1 MAVYFVTGKIRAGKG
16 LFCSFIARQYYR
28 AGLRVAANYLMD
40 TEKLGPNCNNPVTVL
55 PSIPTP
61 EHLHALGRGCPKGE
75 LERFGLLI
83 LDEGGTWLNKPD
95 KGQEAALINWF
106 IHSGK
111 LGWDVFIQVQDKSL
125 INKDIFSAT
134 GEHLV
139 VVERKDR
146 IRFPVVSD
154 ILEMVLPNKYGMT
167 GTSKGILPHLVSAR
181 IYIGNTSYKAKS
193 NEHIFFFGWRY
204 YGIHPTNLIF
214 QKDILV
220 RDVPV
225 SREYPDGLKVTD
237 MRAIYSALP
246 GATMRKYNRLSKLRA
261 ILEKTGGQKVK
272 PELKVISGESAPT
285 QGADAQ
291 EIAKAIKLLDNEEK
305 KKTRNKKLI
314 LYALGLAF
322 LFFWGRFA
330 WSWVAE
336 HFGGAVGAAPVTA
349 SVQVQN
355 PALQVPQPVAP
366 DMLPLSAQWRLSGW
380 MQQQGKGVFILQ
392 GSGGVL
398 RYVPSGQKWHG
409 LTTVLI
415 LEGERVTFY
424 SGADLS
430 HKSGAS
436 GLSFSNPQGDK

>member
-16 LFCSFIARQYYR
+16 LFCSYIASQYYR

-40 TEKLGPNCNNPVTVL
+40 TEKLGPDSNNPVTVL
-55 PSIPTP
+55 PGIPSP
-61 EHLHALGRGCPKGE
+61 EHLHALGRGCPEGE
-75 LERFGLLI
+75 MERFGLLL
-83 LDEGGTWLNKPD
+83 LDEGGTWLNKPE
-95 KGQEAALINWF
+95 KGQEAAYVNWF

-111 LGWDVFIQVQDKSL
+111 MGWDVYIQVQDKGL

-146 IRFPVVSD
+146 IRFPFVSD
-154 ILEMVLPNKYGMT
+154 ILEMVAPNKYGVT

-193 NEHIFFFGWRY
+193 NEHVFFFGRRY

-225 SREYPDGLKVTD
+225 SREHPDGLKVTD

-246 GATMRKYNRLSKLRA
+246 GATMRKYNRLARLQKLLH
-261 ILEKTGGQKVK
+261 ITGGKVK
-272 PELKVISGESAPT
+272 PELKVVSESAAAH
-285 QGADAQ
+285 GSDAEQ
-291 EIAKAIKLLDNEEK
+291 IAKAIKQMDKEESK
-305 KKTRNKKLI
+305 KIRNKKLI
-314 LYALGLAF
+314 LYALALAF
-322 LFFWGRFA
+322 MFFWGRFA
-330 WSWVAE
+330 WSWIMD

-355 PALQVPQPVAP
+355 APSQLPRPVTP
-366 DMLPLSAQWRLSGW
+366 DMLPLSSQWRLSGW
-380 MQQQGKGVFILQ
+380 MQQRGEGIFILQ

-398 RYVPSGQKWHG
+398 RYVPSSQSWTG
-409 LTTVLI
+409 LTTVFI
-415 LEGERVTFY
+415 LDGEQVTFF
-424 SGADLS
+424 SGMSDSS
-430 HKSGAS
+430 HKTGAS
-436 GLSFSNPQGDK
+436 GLLFSNPQEDK